1 MLHFVFGA
9 VQENKIHYYSETT
22 AAGFLEF
29 ENARVRWLLSID
41 SKNLPTSVQEKNQI
55 TFRCIKVN
63 QEEFEFSNGFTDLHT
78 LSYQEILKGNGFGLK
93 DNLVAVDTVSK
104 IREIQPEGLVGDY
117 HPMLKEIISR

>member
-1 MLHFVFGA
+1 
-9 VQENKIHYYSETT
+9 
-22 AAGFLEF
+22 
-29 ENARVRWLLSID
+29 
-41 SKNLPTSVQEKNQI
+41 
-55 TFRCIKVN
+55 
-63 QEEFEFSNGFTDLHT
+63 